1 MSSNDPTYIPIP
13 ILVLTVREVCRILR
27 ISRTKLWQL
36 VKQKKLKKLTFGGRR
51 ALFSY
56 EEVQRFIRENQR

>member
-1 MSSNDPTYIPIP
+1 MDEQIDKANPQ
-13 ILVLTVREVCRILR
+13 LVLTISEVCELLR
-27 ISRTKLWQL
+27 VSRTKLWQL

-56 EEVQRFIRENQR
+56 EEVQRLVHEDQR

>member
-1 MSSNDPTYIPIP
+1 MSSNDSIPKPT
-13 ILVLTVREVCRILR
+13 LVLTAKEAYQLLR

-36 VKQKKLKKLTFGGRR
+36 VRQKKLKKLTFGGRR

-56 EEVQRFIRENQR
+56 EEVQRLVRENQN